1 MSIMKLI
8 DTQKVKN
15 LLQSHNKK
23 NKELAEYLGI
33 PASGVSDALNGKR
46 PLSMNYVFE
55 LGSFFKIEPES
66 LTYENCTKQPA
77 QHATAKG
84 A

>member
-1 MSIMKLI
+1 MLIMKLI
-8 DTQKVKN
+8 DTQKVKQ

-33 PASGVSDALNGKR
+33 PSSGVSDALNGKR
-46 PLSMNYVFE
+46 PLSMNYVFD
-55 LGSFFKIEPES
+55 LSAFFEVDPRS
-66 LTYENCTKQPA
+66 LTYEHCTKQPT

>member
-1 MSIMKLI
+1 MKLI
-8 DTQKVKN
+8 DTQKVKH

-33 PASGVSDALNGKR
+33 PAPGVSDALNGKR

-55 LGSFFKIEPES
+55 LGSFFDVEPKS
-66 LTYENCTKQPA
+66 LTYEHCTKQPTK
-77 QHATAKG
+77 HATAKG